1 MTSTKL
7 RQHISKARKNF
18 TALAEA
24 SEASTASTEASAT
37 VHADLVK
44 IQRRLDLIFEG
55 SLTQAELAA
64 QTQADITRIL
74 THKERAQAPKSRR
87 QIRTGGPLTVRDAN
101 TLIQSR
107 DIEDA
112 EKKRRQWAQ
121 TAKKQRDEAMK
132 NDEIKAA
139 ENRRIEAALV
149 WETGLD
155 GQPLYCVDK
164 YGKKL

>member
-7 RQHISKARKNF
+7 RQYISKARKNF

-24 SEASTASTEASAT
+24 SEPSPEVSAT
-37 VHADLVK
+37 VQADLAK
-44 IQRRLDLIFEG
+44 IRRRLDFIFEG

-74 THKERAQAPKSRR
+74 AHKERAAAPKSRR

-112 EKKRRQWAQ
+112 EKNRRQWAQ
-121 TAKKQRDEAMK
+121 NAKKQRLETMK

-139 ENRRIEAALV
+139 ENQRREAALI